1 MKSSA
6 KNVPKLVSVIVVIVL
21 IASIGGLT
29 YNYYYD
35 MDHSHLGILVD
46 VNYKIVKTTFGE
58 KVIFDF
64 AAKTNSTNS
73 LTKFTFNDTHGIYG
87 LVLAY
92 DGNGTSNNATN
103 DCNFTIIHY
112 YLSNS
117 HMFDSVAWNET
128 VLNASYRNFTSSPS
142 FDIYKYGYFPAP
154 YGNYSIVINNVM
166 AKNIKNANNSAYQIL
181 SITNNSLCFNP

>member
-1 MKSSA
+1 MVIA
-6 KNVPKLVSVIVVIVL
+6 LIVSLAGI
-21 IASIGGLT
+21 T

-46 VNYKIVKTTFGE
+46 VNYKIDKTASGE

-92 DGNGTSNNATN
+92 DGNGTSNNTSN
-103 DCNFTIIHY
+103 SCSFTIIHY
-112 YLSNS
+112 YLSNN
-117 HMFDSVAWNET
+117 HMFDSVTWNET
-128 VLNASYRNFTSSPS
+128 VLNASYSNFTSSPS
-142 FDIYKYGYFPAP
+142 FDIYKYDYFPAP

-166 AKNIKNANNSAYQIL
+166 AKSIQNANNSAYQIL
-181 SITNNSLCFNP
+181 SVANNSLYLNT